1 MENEELKQKNNE
13 ENNNM
18 DESKNNENTVAKNET
33 QINEG
38 TKENMKYEK
47 EPKTEVDILNAKI
60 EEQKQELDGREDRIK
75 RLMAEFENFK
85 KRSDKERTGMYNSV
99 MGDVVMKL
107 LPVLDNLEKAVES
120 TTQDEQY
127 KSGIEL
133 VMKQFKEVLSSNGVK
148 EIEAVG
154 QPFDPSLHEAVSL
167 VEDSSLGAKIVK
179 EEYRKG
185 YMIGDR
191 VLRHSLVVV
200 AN

>member
-1 MENEELKQKNNE
+1 MEDEENKMNTEENVEQANVIKNNNE
-13 ENNNM
+13 EN
-18 DESKNNENTVAKNET
+18 T
-33 QINEG
+33 IN
-38 TKENMKYEK
+38 ENMKIEK
-47 EPKTEVDILNAKI
+47 QDKTELDILKEKI
-60 EEQKQELDGREDRIK
+60 EEQKEELDSREDRIK

-85 KRSDKERTGMYNSV
+85 KRSDKERTSMYNGV
-99 MGDVVMKL
+99 LGDVVIKL

-133 VMKQFKEVLSSNGVK
+133 VMKQFKDVLKENGVK

-154 QPFDPSLHEAVSL
+154 KQFDPTYHEAVSL
-167 VEDSSLGAKIVK
+167 VEDSSLGAKVVK

>member
-1 MENEELKQKNNE
+1 MDENVNNINNDNLQNENQMENNTDERNQ
-13 ENNNM
+13 EN
-18 DESKNNENTVAKNET
+18 
-33 QINEG
+33 
-38 TKENMKYEK
+38 ENMKFEK
-47 EPKTEVDILNAKI
+47 QEKTEVDILNEKI
-60 EEQKQELDGREDRIK
+60 EEQKQDIEEKEDRIK

-85 KRSDKERTGMYNSV
+85 KRSDKERTAMYNSV

-127 KSGIEL
+127 KNGIEL

-185 YMIGDR
+185 YIIGDR